1 MITNF
6 YPPYL
11 RQLFTN
17 RMRELSFFQGLVED
31 LLAGKP
37 RRLALWGLRRVGKTL
52 VIQEQIARLHDQG
65 VVRPVYMDFEDICT
79 SPELFAQRYIG
90 LVTFWALEGGQGD
103 VDAYLTVE
111 RLLETVAVRSMVASQ
126 TAASLL
132 RELSRTKPDQVLLL
146 KLAFEYS
153 EKLAQELDKK
163 LVLFLDEF
171 TEISTLSHYPQ
182 VREPLKHF
190 RAALVGQTNVA
201 YLVAGSAMTAMMKL
215 FQSPEAPLFLQFE
228 TLALEPFGRQ
238 DAEVLMH
245 KLGSQ
250 YSPDVYAEVYRYTAG
265 FPFYI
270 VALMQQLNRF
280 EQGGEA
286 ITSDSVRYA
295 FLLETLCRGGQ
306 IYNYCRYVYDL
317 SLQRARGYGM
327 LKAILQFLAEERGGA
342 PIRLTLSEIAHSLRK
357 SPSAVR
363 EYLRWLSEVDLVEE
377 REHVYQFRDP
387 VLRFWVAYTSKGI
400 EMDAFPR
407 RADLA
412 GLVSD
417 LEERFQHAAGELGRA
432 KEAEVRE
439 LMRRFRGQVVPG
451 ALFGVPGDQAG
462 NLTLPV
468 VRSVDSYLSPDG
480 QVELDALAE
489 LAPDTAR
496 PASGRWV
503 VSIKWRSK
511 RAGRKELEQLASQAA
526 SLDALGWMI
535 ARHGFTSEAL
545 NYRLS
550 FIRTHPAGLLISSGD
565 DLVQL
570 AKLLKR

>member
-17 RMRELSFFQGLVED
+17 RTRELSFLQSMVED
-31 LLAGKP
+31 LLIGRP
-37 RRLALWGLRRVGKTL
+37 RRLAFWGLRRVGKTL
-52 VIQEQIARLHDQG
+52 VIQEQIVRLHDQG
-65 VVRPVYMDFEDICT
+65 AVHPVYMDFEDICT
-79 SPELFAQRYIG
+79 SPESFAQRYIG

-111 RLLETVAVRSMVASQ
+111 RLLETVASRSAVASQ
-126 TAASLL
+126 TTGSLL
-132 RELSRTKPDQVLLL
+132 RELSRTKPDQGLLL
-146 KLAFEYS
+146 KLAFDYP
-153 EKLAQELDKK
+153 EKLAQELNKK

-190 RAALVGQTNVA
+190 RSSLSGQTNVA
-201 YLVAGSAMTAMMKL
+201 YVVAGSAMTAMMKL

-245 KLGSQ
+245 KLGSE
-250 YSPDVYAEVYRYTAG
+250 YPPDVYAEVYRYTAG

-270 VALMQQLNRF
+270 TALMQRLDRLQ
-280 EQGGEA
+280 QDGETINA
-286 ITSDSVRYA
+286 ESVRYA
-295 FLLETLCRGGQ
+295 FLLETLWRGGQ

-327 LKAILQFLAEERGGA
+327 LKAILQFLAEEQGGA
-342 PIRLTLSEIAHSLRK
+342 PVRLTLSEIARALRK

-377 REHVYQFRDP
+377 RERVYQFRDA

-407 RADLA
+407 RQDLA

-417 LEERFQHAAGELGRA
+417 LEERFQRAAGELGRA

-439 LMRRFRGQVVPG
+439 LMRRFTGQI
-451 ALFGVPGDQAG
+451 VPGDLLGQEGEFA
-462 NLTLPV
+462 LPV
-468 VRSVDSYLSPDG
+468 VRSVDGYRSPDG

-489 LAPDTAR
+489 LAPDATRA
-496 PASGRWV
+496 AGGRWA

-511 RAGRKELEQLASQAA
+511 RAGRKELEQLAQHAVNLGA
-526 SLDALGWMI
+526 MGWMI
-535 ARHGFTSEAL
+535 ARDGFTPDAL
-545 NYRLS
+545 NYARQ
-550 FIRTHPAGLLISSGD
+550 AGIFISSGD

-570 AKLLKR
+570 AKLLK

>member
-17 RMRELSFFQGLVED
+17 RTRELSFLQSMVED
-31 LLAGKP
+31 LLVGRP
-37 RRLALWGLRRVGKTL
+37 RRLAFWGLRRVGKTL
-52 VIQEQIARLHDQG
+52 VIQEQIVRLHDQG
-65 VVRPVYMDFEDICT
+65 AVHPVYMDFEDICT

-111 RLLETVAVRSMVASQ
+111 RLLETVASRSAVASQ
-126 TAASLL
+126 TTGSLL
-132 RELSRTKPDQVLLL
+132 RELSRTKPDQGLLL
-146 KLAFEYS
+146 KLAFDYP
-153 EKLAQELDKK
+153 EKLAQELNKK

-190 RAALVGQTNVA
+190 RSSLSGQTNVA
-201 YLVAGSAMTAMMKL
+201 YVVAGSAMTAMMKL

-250 YSPDVYAEVYRYTAG
+250 YPPDVYAEVYRYTAG

-270 VALMQQLNRF
+270 TALMQRLNRLA
-280 EQGGEA
+280 QGGETIIA
-286 ITSDSVRYA
+286 GSVRYA
-295 FLLETLCRGGQ
+295 FLLETLWRGGQ

-327 LKAILQFLAEERGGA
+327 LKAILQFLAEEQGF
-342 PIRLTLSEIAHSLRK
+342 TLSEIARALRK

-377 REHVYQFRDP
+377 RERVYQFRDP

-407 RADLA
+407 RQDLA

-417 LEERFQHAAGELGRA
+417 LEERFQRAAGELGRA

-439 LMRRFRGQVVPG
+439 LIRRFAGQVVPG
-451 ALFGVPGDQAG
+451 ALFGEAGDQTG

-468 VRSVDSYLSPDG
+468 VRSVDGYRSPDG

-489 LAPDTAR
+489 LAPDAIR
-496 PASGRWV
+496 PKGERWA

-511 RAGRKELEQLASQAA
+511 RAGRKELEQLAGHAA
-526 SLDALGWMI
+526 NLGAMGWMI
-535 ARHGFTSEAL
+535 ARDGFTPEAL
-545 NYRLS
+545 NYARQ
-550 FIRTHPAGLLISSGD
+550 AGILISSGD
-565 DLVQL
+565 DLSQL
-570 AKLLKR
+570 AKLLK

>member
-17 RMRELSFFQGLVED
+17 RLRELGLLQTMVED

-65 VVRPVYMDFEDICT
+65 IVRPVYMDFEDICT
-79 SPELFAQRYIG
+79 SPELFSQRYIG
-90 LVTFWALEGGQGD
+90 LVSFWALESGQGN

-111 RLLETVAVRSMVASQ
+111 RLLEMAAGRSMAVSQ
-126 TAASLL
+126 TAGSLL

-146 KLAFEYS
+146 KLAFEYP

-190 RAALVGQTNVA
+190 RAALAGQTNVS
-201 YLVAGSAMTAMMKL
+201 YVVAGSAMTAMMKL

-238 DAEVLMH
+238 DADALMQ
-245 KLGSQ
+245 KLGSE
-250 YSPDVYAEVYRYTAG
+250 YSPGVYAEVYRYTAG

-270 VALMQQLNRF
+270 TALMQQLNRL

-286 ITSDSVRYA
+286 IAADTVRYA
-295 FLLETLCRGGQ
+295 FLLETLWRGGQ
-306 IYNYCRYVYDL
+306 IYNYCRYLYDL

-327 LKAILQFLAEERGGA
+327 LKAILQFLAEEHEGE
-342 PIRLTLSEIAHSLRK
+342 PVHLTLTEIARALRK

-363 EYLRWLSEVDLVEE
+363 EYLRSLSEVDLVEE
-377 REHVYQFRDP
+377 RDRAYQFRDP

-407 RADLA
+407 REDLA

-417 LEERFQHAAGELGRA
+417 LEERFQRAAGELGRA

-439 LMRRFRGQVVPG
+439 LMRRFQGQVVPA
-451 ALFGVPGDQAG
+451 ALFGMTGDQVG
-462 NLTLPV
+462 NLTLPFV
-468 VRSVDSYLSPDG
+468 CSVDSYLSPDG
-480 QVELDALAE
+480 QIELDALAE
-489 LAPDTAR
+489 LALAADR
-496 PASGRWV
+496 PAGGRWA

-511 RAGRKELEQLASQAA
+511 RAGRKELEQLVRHAAKLEARGWMVARDGFTPDAIHYASQ
-526 SLDALGWMI
+526 S
-535 ARHGFTSEAL
+535 
-545 NYRLS
+545 
-550 FIRTHPAGLLISSGD
+550 GLMISSGD
-565 DLVQL
+565 DLIQL
-570 AKLLKR
+570 ARLLKR

>member
-1 MITNF
+1 MIPNF
-6 YPPYL
+6 YPLYM
-11 RQLFTN
+11 RELFTN
-17 RMRELSFFQGLVED
+17 RTRELDFLQSLVED
-31 LLAGKP
+31 LLAGRP
-37 RRLALWGLRRVGKTL
+37 RRLAVWGLRRIGKTL

-65 VVRPVYMDFEDICT
+65 EVHPVYMDFEDICT

-90 LVTFWALEGGQGD
+90 LITFWALENDMED
-103 VDAYLTVE
+103 VDGYLTVE
-111 RLLETVAVRSMVASQ
+111 RLLETVAGRSAVASQ
-126 TAASLL
+126 TAGSLL
-132 RELSRTKPDQVLLL
+132 RELSRTKPDQALLL

-190 RAALVGQTNVA
+190 RAALAGQTNVA
-201 YLVAGSAMTAMMKL
+201 YVVAGSAMTAMMKL

-245 KLGSQ
+245 KLGSE
-250 YSPDVYAEVYRYTAG
+250 YPPEVYAEVYRYTAG

-270 VALMQQLNRF
+270 TALMQRLDRLQ
-280 EQGGEA
+280 QGGESIIA
-286 ITSDSVRYA
+286 NSVRYA
-295 FLLETLCRGGQ
+295 FLLETLWRGGQ

-327 LKAILQFLAEERGGA
+327 LKAILQFLAEEQGF
-342 PIRLTLSEIAHSLRK
+342 TLSEIARALRK

-377 REHVYQFRDP
+377 RDRIYQFRDA

-400 EMDAFPR
+400 EIGAFPR
-407 RADLA
+407 REDLA
-412 GLVSD
+412 SLVAD
-417 LEERFQHAAGELGRA
+417 LEERFQRAASELGRA

-439 LMRRFRGQVVPG
+439 MMRRFSGQAVPG
-451 ALFGVPGDQAG
+451 ALLGQEGELA
-462 NLTLPV
+462 LPL
-468 VRSVDSYLSPDG
+468 VRSVGGYRSPDG

-489 LAPDTAR
+489 LEPDTFR
-496 PASGRWV
+496 TQGGRLA

-511 RAGRKELEQLASQAA
+511 RAGRKELEQLAQYAK
-526 SLDALGWMI
+526 SLGALGWMI
-535 ARHGFTSEAL
+535 ARDGFTPDAL
-545 NYRLS
+545 KYAS
-550 FIRTHPAGLLISSGD
+550 QAGILTSSGE

-570 AKLLKR
+570 AKLLK

>member
-17 RMRELSFFQGLVED
+17 RRRELSFLQSMVED
-31 LLAGKP
+31 LLAGRP

-52 VIQEQIARLHDQG
+52 VVQEQIARLHDQG
-65 VVRPVYMDFEDICT
+65 EVLPVYMDFEDICT

-90 LVTFWALEGGQGD
+90 LVTFWALENGQGD

-111 RLLETVAVRSMVASQ
+111 RLLETVATRSTVASQ
-126 TAASLL
+126 TAGSLL
-132 RELSRTKPDQVLLL
+132 RELSRTKPDQALLI

-153 EKLAQELDKK
+153 EKLAQELNKK

-190 RAALVGQTNVA
+190 RASLAGQTNVA
-201 YLVAGSAMTAMMKL
+201 YVVAGSAMTAMMKL
-215 FQSPEAPLFLQFE
+215 FESPEAPLFLQFE

-238 DAEVLMH
+238 DAEVLMN
-245 KLGSQ
+245 KLGSG
-250 YSPDVYAEVYRYTAG
+250 YLPGVYAEVYRYTAG

-270 VALMQQLNRF
+270 MALMQRINRF
-280 EQGGEA
+280 DQDGEA
-286 ITSDSVRYA
+286 ISADSVRYA
-295 FLLETLCRGGQ
+295 FLLETLWRDGQ

-327 LKAILQFLAEERGGA
+327 LKAILQFLAEEQGF
-342 PIRLTLSEIAHSLRK
+342 TLSEIARALRK

-377 REHVYQFRDP
+377 RDRIYQFRDP

-407 RADLA
+407 REDLA

-417 LEERFQHAAGELGRA
+417 LEERFQRAAGELGRA

-439 LMRRFRGQVVPG
+439 LMRRFSGQIVPG
-451 ALFGVPGDQAG
+451 VLLGQEGEF
-462 NLTLPV
+462 TLPIV
-468 VRSVDSYLSPDG
+468 NSVDGYCSPDG

-489 LAPDTAR
+489 LAPDATH
-496 PASGRWV
+496 PAGGRWA

-511 RAGRKELEQLASQAA
+511 RAGHKELEQLAKHAA
-526 SLDALGWMI
+526 NLGATGWMI
-535 ARHGFTSEAL
+535 ARDGFTPDAL
-545 NYRLS
+545 NYARE
-550 FIRTHPAGLLISSGD
+550 AGIFISSGD

-570 AKLLKR
+570 AKHLKVLGKAIV

>member
-17 RMRELSFFQGLVED
+17 RTRELSFLQSMVED
-31 LLAGKP
+31 LLAGRP

-52 VIQEQIARLHDQG
+52 VIQEQIARLLDEGTVH
-65 VVRPVYMDFEDICT
+65 PVYMDFEDICT
-79 SPELFAQRYIG
+79 SPELFTQRYIG
-90 LVTFWALEGGQGD
+90 LVTFWTVEGGQGD

-111 RLLETVAVRSMVASQ
+111 RLLETVASRSAVASQ
-126 TAASLL
+126 TAGSLL
-132 RELSRTKPDQVLLL
+132 RELSRTKPDQGLLL
-146 KLAFEYS
+146 KLAFDYP
-153 EKLAQELDKK
+153 EKLAQELNNK

-190 RAALVGQTNVA
+190 RSSLSGQTNVA
-201 YLVAGSAMTAMMKL
+201 YVVAGSAMTAMMKL

-238 DAEVLMH
+238 NAEILMH
-245 KLGSQ
+245 KLGSE
-250 YSPDVYAEVYRYTAG
+250 YPLAVYAEVYRYTAG

-270 VALMQQLNRF
+270 TALMQRLNRL
-280 EQGGEA
+280 EQSGEA
-286 ITSDSVRYA
+286 INADSVRYA
-295 FLLETLCRGGQ
+295 FLLETLWRDGQ

-327 LKAILQFLAEERGGA
+327 LKAILQFLAEEKGF
-342 PIRLTLSEIAHSLRK
+342 TLSEIARSLRK

-377 REHVYQFRDP
+377 RDRIYQFRDA

-400 EMDAFPR
+400 ELDAFPR
-407 RADLA
+407 REDLA

-417 LEERFQHAAGELGRA
+417 LEERFQRAAVELGRA

-439 LMRRFRGQVVPG
+439 LMRRFAGQVVPG
-451 ALFGVPGDQAG
+451 ALFGMAGDQAG
-462 NLTLPV
+462 NLVLPF
-468 VRSVDSYLSPDG
+468 VRSVDGYHSPDG
-480 QVELDALAE
+480 QVELDALAD
-489 LAPDTAR
+489 LAPDPIR
-496 PASGRWV
+496 PKGECWA

-511 RAGRKELEQLASQAA
+511 RAGRKELEQLAKVAA
-526 SLDALGWMI
+526 NLGATGWMI
-535 ARHGFTSEAL
+535 ARDGFTPDAL
-545 NYRLS
+545 NYADQ
-550 FIRTHPAGLLISSGD
+550 AGLMITSGD

-570 AKLLKR
+570 SKLLK

>member
-1 MITNF
+1 MIPNF
-6 YPPYL
+6 YPLYM
-11 RQLFTN
+11 RELFTN
-17 RMRELSFFQGLVED
+17 RTRELDFLQSLVED
-31 LLAGKP
+31 LLAGRP
-37 RRLALWGLRRVGKTL
+37 RRLAIWGLRRIGKTL

-65 VVRPVYMDFEDICT
+65 EVHPVYMDFEDICT

-90 LVTFWALEGGQGD
+90 LITFWALENDMED
-103 VDAYLTVE
+103 VDGYLTVE
-111 RLLETVAVRSMVASQ
+111 RLLETVAGRSAVASQ
-126 TAASLL
+126 TAGSLL
-132 RELSRTKPDQVLLL
+132 RELSRTKPDQALLL

-153 EKLAQELDKK
+153 EKLAQELNKK

-182 VREPLKHF
+182 IREPLKHF
-190 RAALVGQTNVA
+190 RAALTGQTNVA
-201 YLVAGSAMTAMMKL
+201 YVVAGSAMTAMMKL

-245 KLGSQ
+245 KLGSE
-250 YSPDVYAEVYRYTAG
+250 YPPEVYAEVYRYTAG

-270 VALMQQLNRF
+270 TALMQRLDRLQ
-280 EQGGEA
+280 QGGETIIA
-286 ITSDSVRYA
+286 DSVRYA
-295 FLLETLCRGGQ
+295 FLLETLWRGGQ

-327 LKAILQFLAEERGGA
+327 LKAILQFLAEEQGF
-342 PIRLTLSEIAHSLRK
+342 TLSEIARALRK

-377 REHVYQFRDP
+377 RDRIYQFRDA

-400 EMDAFPR
+400 EIDAFPQR
-407 RADLA
+407 EDLA
-412 GLVSD
+412 SLVAD
-417 LEERFQHAAGELGRA
+417 LEERFQRAASELGRA

-439 LMRRFRGQVVPG
+439 MMRRFSGQAVPG
-451 ALFGVPGDQAG
+451 ALLGQEGELA
-462 NLTLPV
+462 LPL
-468 VRSVDSYLSPDG
+468 VRSVGGYRSPDG

-489 LAPDTAR
+489 LEPDPLR
-496 PASGRWV
+496 PQGGRLA

-511 RAGRKELEQLASQAA
+511 RAGRKELEQLAQHAA
-526 SLDALGWMI
+526 NLGALGWMI
-535 ARHGFTSEAL
+535 ARDGFTPDAL
-545 NYRLS
+545 KYAS
-550 FIRTHPAGLLISSGD
+550 QAGILTSSGE

-570 AKLLKR
+570 AKLLK

>member
-17 RMRELSFFQGLVED
+17 RTRELDFLQSLVED

-37 RRLALWGLRRVGKTL
+37 RRLAIWGLRRVGKTL
-52 VIQEQIARLHDQG
+52 VIQEQIVRLHDQDA
-65 VVRPVYMDFEDICT
+65 VHPVYMDFEDICT
-79 SPELFAQRYIG
+79 APELFAQRYIG
-90 LVTFWALEGGQGD
+90 LVTFWALENGQGD

-111 RLLETVAVRSMVASQ
+111 RLLEAVAGRSAVASQ
-126 TAASLL
+126 TAGSLL
-132 RELSRTKPDQVLLL
+132 RELSRTKPDQALLL

-153 EKLAQELDKK
+153 EKLAQELNKK

-171 TEISTLSHYPQ
+171 TEISTLGHYPQ

-190 RAALVGQTNVA
+190 RAALAGQTNVA
-201 YLVAGSAMTAMMKL
+201 YIVAGSAMTAMMKL
-215 FQSPEAPLFLQFE
+215 FQSPDAPLFLQFE
-228 TLALEPFGRQ
+228 ILALEPFGRQ

-245 KLGSQ
+245 KLGSE
-250 YSPDVYAEVYRYTAG
+250 YSPGVYAEVYRYTVG

-270 VALMQQLNRF
+270 TALMQRLDHLQ
-280 EQGGEA
+280 QGSEA
-286 ITSDSVRYA
+286 ISAESVRYA
-295 FLLETLCRGGQ
+295 FLLETLWRGGQ

-327 LKAILQFLAEERGGA
+327 LKAILQFLAEEQGF
-342 PIRLTLSEIAHSLRK
+342 TLSEIARALRK

-377 REHVYQFRDP
+377 RDRIYQFRDP

-407 RADLA
+407 REDLA
-412 GLVSD
+412 GLVAD
-417 LEERFQHAAGELGRA
+417 LEERFQRAAGELGRA

-439 LMRRFRGQVVPG
+439 LMRRFAGQVVPG
-451 ALFGVPGDQAG
+451 ALLGQEGELA
-462 NLTLPV
+462 LPV
-468 VRSVDSYLSPDG
+468 VRSVDGYRSPNG
-480 QVELDALAE
+480 QIELDALAE
-489 LAPDTAR
+489 LAPDATR
-496 PASGRWV
+496 PQSGRWV

-511 RAGRKELEQLASQAA
+511 RAGRKELEQLAEQAA
-526 SLDALGWMI
+526 NLGAQGWVI
-535 ARHGFTSEAL
+535 ARDGFTPDAL
-545 NYRLS
+545 NYASLS
-550 FIRTHPAGLLISSGD
+550 GILTSSGE
-565 DLVQL
+565 DLAQL
-570 AKLLKR
+570 AKLLK

>member
-17 RMRELSFFQGLVED
+17 RLRELGLLQTMVED

-65 VVRPVYMDFEDICT
+65 IVRPVYMDFEDICT
-79 SPELFAQRYIG
+79 SPELFSQRYIG
-90 LVTFWALEGGQGD
+90 LVSFWALESGQGN

-111 RLLETVAVRSMVASQ
+111 RLLEMAAGRSMAVSQ
-126 TAASLL
+126 TAGSLL
-132 RELSRTKPDQVLLL
+132 REISRTKPDQVLLL
-146 KLAFEYS
+146 KLAFEYP

-190 RAALVGQTNVA
+190 RAALAGQTNVS
-201 YLVAGSAMTAMMKL
+201 YVVAGSAMTAMMKL

-238 DAEVLMH
+238 DADALMQ
-245 KLGSQ
+245 KLGSE
-250 YSPDVYAEVYRYTAG
+250 YSPGVYAEVYRYTAG

-270 VALMQQLNRF
+270 TALMQQLNRL

-286 ITSDSVRYA
+286 IAADTVRYA
-295 FLLETLCRGGQ
+295 FLLETLWRGGQ
-306 IYNYCRYVYDL
+306 IYNYCRYLYDL

-327 LKAILQFLAEERGGA
+327 LKAILQFLAEEHEGE
-342 PIRLTLSEIAHSLRK
+342 PVHLTLTEIARALRK

-363 EYLRWLSEVDLVEE
+363 EYLRSLSEVDLVEE
-377 REHVYQFRDP
+377 RDRAYQFRDP

-407 RADLA
+407 REDLA

-417 LEERFQHAAGELGRA
+417 LEERFQRAAGELGRA

-439 LMRRFRGQVVPG
+439 LMRRFQGQVVPA
-451 ALFGVPGDQAG
+451 ALFGMTGDQVG
-462 NLTLPV
+462 NLTLPF

-480 QVELDALAE
+480 QIELDALAE
-489 LAPDTAR
+489 LALAADR
-496 PASGRWV
+496 PAGGRWA

-511 RAGRKELEQLASQAA
+511 RAGRKELEQLARHAA
-526 SLDALGWMI
+526 KLEALGWMV
-535 ARHGFTSEAL
+535 ARDGFTPDAIHYASQ
-545 NYRLS
+545 S
-550 FIRTHPAGLLISSGD
+550 GLMISSGD
-565 DLVQL
+565 DLIQL
-570 AKLLKR
+570 VRLLKR

>member
-6 YPPYL
+6 YPSYL

-17 RMRELSFFQGLVED
+17 RLRELGYLQSMVED

-79 SPELFAQRYIG
+79 SPELFSQRYIG
-90 LVTFWALEGGQGD
+90 LVTFWALESGQGN

-111 RLLETVAVRSMVASQ
+111 RLLEIAAGRSMAVSQ
-126 TAASLL
+126 TAGSLL

-146 KLAFEYS
+146 KLAFEYP

-190 RAALVGQTNVA
+190 RAALAGQTNVS
-201 YLVAGSAMTAMMKL
+201 YVVAGSAMTAMMKL

-245 KLGSQ
+245 KLGSE

-270 VALMQQLNRF
+270 MALMQQLNRL

-286 ITSDSVRYA
+286 ITADTVRYA
-295 FLLETLCRGGQ
+295 FLLETLWRGGQ
-306 IYNYCRYVYDL
+306 IYNYCRYLYDL

-327 LKAILQFLAEERGGA
+327 LKAILQFLAEEHEGE
-342 PIRLTLSEIAHSLRK
+342 PVHLTLTEIARALRK

-363 EYLRWLSEVDLVEE
+363 EYLRSLSEVDLVEE
-377 REHVYQFRDP
+377 RDRAYQFRDP

-407 RADLA
+407 REDLA

-417 LEERFQHAAGELGRA
+417 LEERFQRAAGELGRA
-432 KEAEVRE
+432 KESEVRE
-439 LMRRFRGQVVPG
+439 LMRRFQGQVVPA
-451 ALFGVPGDQAG
+451 ALFGMTGDLVG

-468 VRSVDSYLSPDG
+468 VRSVDSYLSSDG
-480 QVELDALAE
+480 QIELDALAE
-489 LAPDTAR
+489 LAPAADR
-496 PASGRWV
+496 PIGERWA

-511 RAGRKELEQLASQAA
+511 RAGRKELEQLVRHAAKLQAR
-526 SLDALGWMI
+526 GWMI
-535 ARHGFTSEAL
+535 ARDGFTPDAIDYASQ
-545 NYRLS
+545 S
-550 FIRTHPAGLLISSGD
+550 GLMISSGD
-565 DLVQL
+565 DLIQL
-570 AKLLKR
+570 ARSLKR

>member
-6 YPPYL
+6 YPHYL
-11 RQLFTN
+11 RRLFTN
-17 RMRELSFFQGLVED
+17 RKRELSFFQSMVED
-31 LLAGKP
+31 LLAGRP

-52 VIQEQIARLHDQG
+52 VIQEQISRLHDQG
-65 VVRPVYMDFEDICT
+65 MVHPVYMDFEDICT

-90 LVTFWALEGGQGD
+90 LVTFWALENGQGD

-111 RLLETVAVRSMVASQ
+111 RLLETVAGRSAVASQ
-126 TAASLL
+126 TAGSLL
-132 RELSRTKPDQVLLL
+132 RELSRPKPDQALLI

-153 EKLAQELDKK
+153 EKLAEELNKK

-190 RAALVGQTNVA
+190 RASLAGQTNVA
-201 YLVAGSAMTAMMKL
+201 YVVAGSAMTAMMKL
-215 FQSPEAPLFLQFE
+215 FESPEAPLFLQFE

-238 DAEVLMH
+238 DAEVLMN
-245 KLGSQ
+245 KLSSE
-250 YSPDVYAEVYRYTAG
+250 YSPGVYAEVYRYTAG

-270 VALMQQLNRF
+270 MALMQRLNRF
-280 EQGGEA
+280 DQGGET
-286 ITSDSVRYA
+286 ISVDSVRYA
-295 FLLETLCRGGQ
+295 FLLETLWRDGQ

-327 LKAILQFLAEERGGA
+327 LKAILQFLADEQGF
-342 PIRLTLSEIAHSLRK
+342 TLSEIARALRK

-363 EYLRWLSEVDLVEE
+363 EYLRWLSEVDLVEKRE
-377 REHVYQFRDP
+377 RVYQFRDP

-407 RADLA
+407 REDLA

-417 LEERFQHAAGELGRA
+417 LEERFQRAAGELGRA

-439 LMRRFRGQVVPG
+439 LMRRFTGQIVPG
-451 ALFGVPGDQAG
+451 ALLGQEGELA
-462 NLTLPV
+462 LPV
-468 VRSVDSYLSPDG
+468 VYSVGGYCSPDG
-480 QVELDALAE
+480 QIELDALAE
-489 LAPDTAR
+489 LAPDATR
-496 PASGRWV
+496 PAGGRWA

-511 RAGRKELEQLASQAA
+511 RSGHKELEQLARHSANLGA
-526 SLDALGWMI
+526 KGWMI
-535 ARHGFTSEAL
+535 ARDGFTPDAL
-545 NYRLS
+545 NYARQ
-550 FIRTHPAGLLISSGD
+550 AGIFISSGA

-570 AKLLKR
+570 AKLLQE

>member
-1 MITNF
+1 MNTNF
-6 YPPYL
+6 YPSYL

-17 RMRELSFFQGLVED
+17 RTRELSFLQSMVED
-31 LLAGKP
+31 LRAGRP

-52 VIQEQIARLHDQG
+52 VLQEQIARLHDQG
-65 VVRPVYMDFEDICT
+65 TLRPVYMDFEDICT
-79 SPELFAQRYIG
+79 SPESFAQRYIG
-90 LVTFWALEGGQGD
+90 LVTFWTLEGGQGD

-111 RLLETVAVRSMVASQ
+111 RLLETVASRSAVASQ
-126 TAASLL
+126 TAGSLL
-132 RELSRTKPDQVLLL
+132 RELSRTKPDQALLI
-146 KLAFEYS
+146 KLAFDYP
-153 EKLAQELDKK
+153 EKLAQELNKK

-190 RAALVGQTNVA
+190 RASLAGQTNVA
-201 YLVAGSAMTAMMKL
+201 YVVAGSAMTAMTKL

-245 KLGSQ
+245 KLGSE
-250 YSPDVYAEVYRYTAG
+250 YPPDVYAEVYRYTAG

-270 VALMQQLNRF
+270 TALMQRLDRLQ
-280 EQGGEA
+280 QGGETINA
-286 ITSDSVRYA
+286 ESVRYA
-295 FLLETLCRGGQ
+295 FLLETLWRGGQ

-327 LKAILQFLAEERGGA
+327 LKAILQFLAEEQGGA
-342 PIRLTLSEIAHSLRK
+342 PVRLTLSEIARALRK

-377 REHVYQFRDP
+377 REHVYQFRDA
-387 VLRFWVAYTSKGI
+387 VLRFWVAYTTKGI

-407 RADLA
+407 REDLA

-417 LEERFQHAAGELGRA
+417 LEERFQRAAGELGRA

-439 LMRRFRGQVVPG
+439 LMRRFTGQI
-451 ALFGVPGDQAG
+451 VPGDLLGQEGEFA
-462 NLTLPV
+462 LPV
-468 VRSVDSYLSPDG
+468 VRSVDGYRSPDG

-489 LAPDTAR
+489 LAPDATRSAG
-496 PASGRWV
+496 GRWA

-511 RAGRKELEQLASQAA
+511 RAGRKELEQLAQHAA
-526 SLDALGWMI
+526 NLGAMGWMI
-535 ARHGFTSEAL
+535 ARAGFTPDAL
-545 NYRLS
+545 NYTRQ
-550 FIRTHPAGLLISSGD
+550 AGIFISSGD

-570 AKLLKR
+570 AKLLE

>member
-17 RMRELSFFQGLVED
+17 RLRELGYLQRMAED

-90 LVTFWALEGGQGD
+90 LVTFWALESGQGN

-111 RLLETVAVRSMVASQ
+111 RLLEIAAGRSMAVSQ
-126 TAASLL
+126 TAGSLL

-146 KLAFEYS
+146 KLAFEYP

-190 RAALVGQTNVA
+190 RAALAGQTNVS
-201 YLVAGSAMTAMMKL
+201 YVVAGSAMTAMMKL
-215 FQSPEAPLFLQFE
+215 FQSPEAPFFLQFE

-245 KLGSQ
+245 KLGNE
-250 YSPDVYAEVYRYTAG
+250 YLPGVYAEVYRYTAG

-270 VALMQQLNRF
+270 MALIQQLNRL
-280 EQGGEA
+280 EQAGEA
-286 ITSDSVRYA
+286 ITADSVRYA
-295 FLLETLCRGGQ
+295 FLLETLWRGGQ
-306 IYNYCRYVYDL
+306 IYNYCRYLYDL

-327 LKAILQFLAEERGGA
+327 LKAILQFLAEEHNGE
-342 PIRLTLSEIAHSLRK
+342 PVRLTLTEIARALRK
-357 SPSAVR
+357 SPSAIR
-363 EYLRWLSEVDLVEE
+363 EYLRSLSEVDLVEE
-377 REHVYQFRDP
+377 RNRVYQFRDP

-407 RADLA
+407 REDLA

-417 LEERFQHAAGELGRA
+417 LEERFQRAAGELGRA

-439 LMRRFRGQVVPG
+439 LMRRFQGQVVPA
-451 ALFGVPGDQAG
+451 ALFGLTGDQAG

-468 VRSVDSYLSPDG
+468 VRSVERYLSSDG
-480 QVELDALAE
+480 QIELDALAE
-489 LAPDTAR
+489 LAPAADR
-496 PASGRWV
+496 PEGGRWV

-511 RAGRKELEQLASQAA
+511 RAGRKELEQLVEHTAKLGARGWIIARDGFTPDAILYASQ
-526 SLDALGWMI
+526 S
-535 ARHGFTSEAL
+535 
-545 NYRLS
+545 
-550 FIRTHPAGLLISSGD
+550 GLMISSGD

-570 AKLLKR
+570 ARSLKR